1 MFIFYK
7 ERMFS
12 LNLGKLNRC
21 DWYLILWFL
30 YYLQGIL
37 YASGDIL
44 SMSLLGII
52 VVISLYYAVQVK
64 RMKNK
69 PVFFIVLSLL
79 LFLFTVYGFS
89 LIIMHPGV
97 VFYPKASYSLPSYM
111 YIKQIYLSLLPIFSF
126 YYYTIKGYL
135 TEKRLCIWIY
145 FFFISALLSFY
156 RYQID
161 NAGDDSEEVT
171 NNMGYLFLSLIPS
184 LLLFRR
190 NAMKMYLGLFVIL
203 VYLVLGMKRGAIIVG
218 AICMLYFLFSSIRRS
233 HGVTKIKYIF
243 FTIVL
248 AVVGFYFVMYQMAT
262 SEYLNKRIEDTM
274 EGDSSNRDDIYTS
287 FWNLFFSQADVT
299 NFVFGFGANGTLENL
314 GYFAHNDWLEIM
326 INQGIIGFFIFLYF
340 FVCYYKSWK
349 NSINIEAK
357 TALAITGFIVLV
369 RSFFSMSYGD
379 MTYMFT
385 SVLGYYLA
393 ISNIIPSKLHSN

>member
-1 MFIFYK
+1 MI
-7 ERMFS
+7 S
-12 LNLGKLNRC
+12 LNPRKLNRC

-30 YYLQGIL
+30 YYLRGIL
-37 YASGDIL
+37 YASGGMLSVSLFGVIL
-44 SMSLLGII
+44 LISIYN
-52 VVISLYYAVQVK
+52 VIKVK
-64 RMKNK
+64 NINDK
-69 PVFFIVLSLL
+69 PVFFNGLSLL
-79 LFLFTVYGFS
+79 LILFSIYGFA
-89 LIIMHPGV
+89 LIVQKPGV
-97 VFYPKASYSLPSYM
+97 VFYHKANSYIPSYM

-156 RYQID
+156 RYQIN

-262 SEYLNKRIEDTM
+262 SEYLNKRIEDTI
-274 EGDSSNRDDIYTS
+274 EGDTSNRDVVYTI
-287 FWNLFFSQADVT
+287 FADLFFTQDNML
-299 NFVFGFGANGTLENL
+299 NFVFGFGANGTLEL
-314 GYFAHNDWLEIM
+314 CGFFAHNDWLEIM
-326 INQGIIGFFIFLYF
+326 INQGFLGLGVFLYF
-340 FVCYYKSWK
+340 FVCFYNSWK
-349 NSINIEAK
+349 YSINRDSK
-357 TALAITGFIVLV
+357 LALALIGFIVLAK
-369 RSFFSMSYGD
+369 SFFSMSYGN

-393 ISNIIPSKLHSN
+393 ISKNTQCLEKM